1 MESRNDG
8 LRLPPPWISPAA
20 GRPNREVRPVI
31 TANRRRPPGGGGL
44 TDPHFPNVVLL
55 HHGATLTPESSSA
68 ARTITAL
75 GSTPPSISATGGY
88 NDGSSILFPN
98 TSGSRLTVPSSS
110 DFAFGTGDFTVE
122 ALVRLTGVNP
132 YSALLEIGNHGFGQ
146 GIIFLVGSDP
156 SGKVY
161 SGGWA
166 GGGGVMGAV
175 LNQLTY
181 AAWVRR
187 SGVLSV
193 YRDTTL
199 LSSAPFTNNLTN
211 ATTITIGGDA
221 TGGSSYLLNGKVDE
235 LRATRSV
242 ARDYLSGSTITL
254 PPFPFPDA

>member
-1 MESRNDG
+1 MIDPGR
-8 LRLPPPWISPAA
+8 RKPPS
-20 GRPNREVRPVI
+20 
-31 TANRRRPPGGGGL
+31 GGGL
-44 TDPHFPNVVLL
+44 TDPHFSNVVLL

-98 TSGSRLTVPSSS
+98 TSGSRLAVPFSPA
-110 DFAFGTGDFTVE
+110 FAMGTGDFTVE
-122 ALVRLTGVNP
+122 ALVRLAGINP

-146 GIIFLVGSDP
+146 GIIFLVGNDP
-156 SGKVY
+156 SGKAY
-161 SGGWA
+161 SGAWA
-166 GGGGVMGAV
+166 GGSGGMGLA

-181 AAWVRR
+181 VAWVRR

-221 TGGSSYLLNGKVDE
+221 TGGSAYLLNGKVDE
-235 LRATRSV
+235 LRVTRL
-242 ARDYLSGSTITL
+242 AREYLSGPTITL
-254 PPFPFPDA
+254 PPFPFSDA